1 MPASD
6 ILNPTPSHL
15 LNPDYGW
22 QRKRPV
28 THIATKANQ
37 GPPYFRE
44 MTDVGHQF
52 LLNWGI
58 TGSEREFHD
67 VNKLKW
73 YYEQYRD
80 GFFTLIDHEGDGRHY
95 VGRFTS
101 PVEPIAIGHNRW
113 SVQQALFE
121 EVPGVP
127 MVRYPD
133 RWIDDHHGKSDAIW
147 RYPVSD
153 FGEVKVAVDNPA
165 NWSLLANGAA
175 HGGNLVANL
184 APIAG
189 SWVQMAYVGWGFQLY
204 MQQWPNNGQAQ
215 VWLDGALLGTID
227 DYAAAPSYNM
237 AWEQTNV
244 PLGLHIVKV
253 VCLATKNS
261 ASTGTIIAWNGLRVM
276 R

>member
-113 SVQQALFE
+113 SVQQVLFE

-189 SWVQMAYVGWGFQLY
+189 SWVQMAYVGWGFSCTCSSGLT
-204 MQQWPNNGQAQ
+204 MGRPKCGSMEHSSAP
-215 VWLDGALLGTID
+215 LTITLQ
-227 DYAAAPSYNM
+227 PSYNM

-244 PLGLHIVKV
+244 HSAPHREGGLLGHKKFYV
-253 VCLATKNS
+253 N
-261 ASTGTIIAWNGLRVM
+261 GTIIAWNGLRVM